1 MLPVLLRY
9 DVPRCELLSRWC
21 CCVLF
26 IILPFFT
33 FFFFSDLLFT
43 FFFPSCCAL
52 HSPLLLLLSFFLLIN
67 ADDIYCHPPKK
78 SKPFFTHLLSL
89 FEPLPNIVF
98 LFKFPHRSCCVAVF
112 VLHVSVAVF
121 LLFTCFLLSFFF
133 FLGFGYRSAGLT
145 LCAIASLLFFFS
157 PFSSLTRLTARK
169 SRVRGIF
176 VKQPS
181 TEAVFFFFYAF
192 TDIQTR
198 STV

>member
-1 MLPVLLRY
+1 MVLLRSFHHLAFLY
-9 DVPRCELLSRWC
+9 
-21 CCVLF
+21 F
-26 IILPFFT
+26 

-67 ADDIYCHPPKK
+67 VDDIYCHPPQKK